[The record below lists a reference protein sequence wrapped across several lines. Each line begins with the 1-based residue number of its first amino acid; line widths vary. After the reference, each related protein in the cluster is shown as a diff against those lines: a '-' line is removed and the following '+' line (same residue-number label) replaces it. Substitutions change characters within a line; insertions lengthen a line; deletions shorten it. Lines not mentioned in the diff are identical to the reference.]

1 MAQHQN
7 VYNQIVLNGF
17 DVCEKPEHPRQH
29 PHGRRRPPDLGE
41 QNEKSDRQTNKMVLL
56 DRHAIPI
63 FLTSYP
69 RVRARVPNAR
79 TCIQTDLSCL
89 MQLRSRAFALLRHS
103 SDSTSIQSR
112 LRHSQEPGRRWSKMP
127 AAGDRLS
134 WPAAF
139 RPPSRKAA
147 GHAFASTRIHSLR
160 ERRARARR
168 SLPSPLAP
176 LRRAACFEDER
187 VARSRPRSE
196 WRARRLLLERLR
208 EAAAGP
214 GTRPARLRGAEEPP
228 STSRLGTLR
237 TMGDPPRFG

>member
-127 AAGDRLS
+127 AAGDR
-134 WPAAF
+134 PG
-139 RPPSRKAA
+139 RPPSGRRAERPQ
-147 GHAFASTRIHSLR
+147 GTRSR
-160 ERRARARR
+160 RRGSARSESGARARAACSPRH
-168 SLPSPLAP
+168 SLLSDEPLASKTSEW
-176 LRRAACFEDER
+176 REAAQGASGARAACSLSGFER
-187 VARSRPRSE
+187 RPPGQ
-196 WRARRLLLERLR
+196 
-208 EAAAGP
+208 GP
-214 GTRPARLRGAEEPP
+214 GPRG
-228 STSRLGTLR
+228 
-237 TMGDPPRFG
+237 